1 MKREDSSLCNSLDDI
16 RENIDKIDIELV
28 NLIAKRSK
36 FVFQAAQFK
45 KSTTEVLA
53 IDRVNAVISKVR
65 VLAQEANLDPSITEK
80 TYRAMIKAFTE
91 QELNTYNSLY
101 KEMKQSYY

>member
-1 MKREDSSLCNSLDDI
+1 MKREDSSLCDSLDDI

-36 FVFQAAQFK
+36 FVSQAAQFK